1 MSPTRAERTRN
12 MRYKR
17 PALASMGDEYLIQ
30 ELEAIQ
36 EACSDIHWFT
46 DQDDDTLLNALDGDE
61 EDAYEFRVAFA
72 DLEAKADHLSRL
84 FYELGEFGDDIWQT
98 YNDCTVALIGNRY
111 RVVGFD
117 MDEEDY
123 SSLTAYEQ
131 DLACTEAGKRLMR
144 MTKANML
151 SAIGQSMGILVS
163 FLDLRQSYDYLKA
176 TFDIL
181 RDTNT
186 SLLDTI
192 KEIST
197 AYEAAEACHFYH
209 WYEETKHFDRLLSS
223 LPQRA
228 WIE

>member
-1 MSPTRAERTRN
+1 MCLT
-12 MRYKR
+12 
-17 PALASMGDEYLIQ
+17 IQ
-30 ELEAIQ
+30 TQ
-36 EACSDIHWFT
+36 
-46 DQDDDTLLNALDGDE
+46 
-61 EDAYEFRVAFA
+61 
-72 DLEAKADHLSRL
+72 
-84 FYELGEFGDDIWQT
+84 
-98 YNDCTVALIGNRY
+98 
-111 RVVGFD
+111 
-117 MDEEDY
+117 EEDY
-123 SSLTAYEQ
+123 SSLTAYER

-163 FLDLRQSYDYLKA
+163 FLDLRQPYDYLKA

-192 KEIST
+192 KEIFT

-209 WYEETKHFDRLLSS
+209 WYEETRHFDRLLSG